1 MALYKTEGIVLRT
14 RNIGEADRIITLYTR
29 EHGKV
34 EGVARGSRRVRSRL
48 IGGTQLFTHGRYMM
62 FSGRSLETVSQ
73 AEIKR
78 SFVGLREDLIKLAHA
93 SYIAELL
100 DVSLE
105 PGEPSEELFTLL
117 EEAFIA
123 LDEDVSPALVVRWF
137 ELRLMDLLG
146 YHPELYTCVGCGGE
160 PEAARFSVR
169 EGGLLCPRC
178 VVRDTTAI
186 PISRGTVEW
195 MKRLLVTG
203 GSRLGV
209 MKLSREDDRVLEAVG
224 RSYIDYRLSRPLKSL
239 SFLSSIKDLA

>member
-14 RNIGEADRIITLYTR
+14 RNLGEADRIITLYTR
-29 EHGKV
+29 EHGKI

-48 IGGTQLFTHGRYMM
+48 IGGTQLFTHGWYMM

-78 SFVGLREDLIKLAHA
+78 SFVGLREDLVKLAHA

-117 EEAFIA
+117 EEAFVA
-123 LDEDVSPALVVRWF
+123 LDEGVSPPLVARWF

-146 YHPELYTCVGCGGE
+146 YHPELLSCVGCGGE
-160 PEAARFSVR
+160 PAEARFSVR

-178 VVRDTTAI
+178 IARDTTAI
-186 PISRGTVEW
+186 PIGRSTVEW
-195 MKRLLVTG
+195 MKRLLATRG
-203 GSRLGV
+203 NRLGV
-209 MKLSREDDRVLEAVG
+209 MRLSREDDRVLEAVG
-224 RSYIDYRLSRPLKSL
+224 RSYIDFRLSRPLKSL
-239 SFLSSIKDLA
+239 SFLASVKDLA